1 MCAVKPERQAFTS
14 PTTLRAKVSF
24 LQAIERSSSHVRN
37 PCPQMMSSRNTQA
50 ADDSLDGVW
59 HPLHV
64 QWGPSP
70 GASAVLKDHVHFLAQ
85 RMGQSIKL
93 KIKLPFFKRMIKNLI

>member
-1 MCAVKPERQAFTS
+1 MCAVKQERQAFTS

-37 PCPQMMSSRNTQA
+37 PCPQMMRSRNTQA

-59 HPLHV
+59 HPPAHPVGSFPRSKCCVKESRPFL
-64 QWGPSP
+64 SSKD
-70 GASAVLKDHVHFLAQ
+70 GAKYKTQNKTPIFL
-85 RMGQSIKL
+85 RE
-93 KIKLPFFKRMIKNLI
+93 